1 MGIKK
6 RNSVTRYT
14 RTNTLF
20 SGKVA
25 KVQWDEIEV
34 EQKHD
39 FGSTTASEYYSEKV
53 SEVWWIDGVEH
64 DAESL
69 LHSLTPAE
77 LEELGHYDGEWDT
90 KETIDPAS
98 DY

>member
-1 MGIKK
+1 MGIK
-6 RNSVTRYT
+6 RRQLVTRYT

-20 SGKVA
+20 SGKVVKA
-25 KVQWDEIEV
+25 QWDEIEV

-53 SEVWWIDGVEH
+53 SEVWWIDGVEQ

-69 LHSLTPAE
+69 LDSLTPAE
-77 LEELGHYDGEWDT
+77 LEELGQYDGDWDT
-90 KETIDPAS
+90 KETINPDA